1 MDWFNSKS
9 DTNEEKSNKPKNL
22 TIADI
27 QHNLKETEERELER
41 VVNRYGG

>member
-27 QHNLKETEERELER
+27 QHNLKETEEGNLKE
-41 VVNRYGG
+41 

>member
-27 QHNLKETEERELER
+27 QHNLKR
-41 VVNRYGG
+41 NRRKGT